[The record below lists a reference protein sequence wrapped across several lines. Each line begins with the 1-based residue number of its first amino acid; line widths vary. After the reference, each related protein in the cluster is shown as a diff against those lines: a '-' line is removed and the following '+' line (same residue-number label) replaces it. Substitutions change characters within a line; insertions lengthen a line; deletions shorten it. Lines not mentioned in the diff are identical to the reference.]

1 MATGE
6 SLRTD
11 AQVRRE
17 GFHALLDR
25 LGPADALRFLM
36 QYESGSGDYT
46 RDRHQW
52 LDDISLE
59 QAIERIRGRQESNE
73 ASG

>member
-1 MATGE
+1 
-6 SLRTD
+6 
-11 AQVRRE
+11 
-17 GFHALLDR
+17 
-25 LGPADALRFLM
+25 M

-59 QAIERIRGRQESNE
+59 QAIERIRGRRESGE
-73 ASG
+73 ALG